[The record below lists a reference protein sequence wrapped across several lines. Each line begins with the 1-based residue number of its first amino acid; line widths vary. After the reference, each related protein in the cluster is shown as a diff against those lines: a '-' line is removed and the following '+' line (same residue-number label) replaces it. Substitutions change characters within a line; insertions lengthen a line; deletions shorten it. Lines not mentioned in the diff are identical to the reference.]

1 MPTIE
6 IISINSP
13 KININQQEFEIAII
27 EEQKIESHR
36 GLFNDFIK
44 QFHGTIFHLGSPDL
58 INDKEGMFFSG
69 QIIDWD
75 FEYKDNF
82 KFEKKYLSEVKKLID
97 LAIKSS
103 PTNELIFLTDIQAKE
118 GTKCKYRRFL
128 TLNEYWEN
136 YETTGLKWNTAYLI
150 NLNTINDLKTEVY
163 SILWNDWDPVGVN
176 DSEIY
181 DDEYKSYV
189 PKIVELL
196 NKNIDISKLTTHL
209 ESLARDSMGLSIT
222 NNSEEKRIAELLIN
236 LKFRIN

>member
-36 GLFNDFIK
+36 ALFNDFIK
-44 QFHGTIFHLGSPDL
+44 QFQGTIFHLGNPYF
-58 INDKEGMFFSG
+58 INDKEGVFFAG
-69 QIIDWD
+69 QIIDWS

-82 KFEKKYLSEVKKLID
+82 KFEQKYLPEIKKLID

-103 PTNELIFLTDIQAKE
+103 PRNELIFLTDIQTEE
-118 GTKCKYRRFL
+118 GTKSKYRRFL
-128 TLNEYWEN
+128 TLDEYWIN

-150 NLNTINDLKTEVY
+150 NLKPINDLQREVS
-163 SILWNDWDPVGVN
+163 SILWNDWDPIGVN

-189 PKIVELL
+189 PKIIELL
-196 NKNIDISKLTTHL
+196 NKNVDIYKLTKHL
-209 ESLARDSMGLSIT
+209 ESLARDSMGLSLE
-222 NNSEEKRIAELLIN
+222 NNLNERRIAELLIN
-236 LKFRIN
+236 LIK